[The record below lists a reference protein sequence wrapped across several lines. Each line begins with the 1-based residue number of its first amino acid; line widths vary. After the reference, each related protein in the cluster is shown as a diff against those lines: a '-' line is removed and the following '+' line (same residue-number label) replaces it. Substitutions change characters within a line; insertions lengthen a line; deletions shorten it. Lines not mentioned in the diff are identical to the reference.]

1 MKQNNIKITMIVITI
16 NTTITD
22 NTTSII
28 IVHGVIISSLE
39 GTV

>member
-1 MKQNNIKITMIVITI
+1 MRQNNIKITMIATTN

-28 IVHGVIISSLE
+28 IVNGIVSSLE